1 VSVADIFPRL
11 VRALHYG
18 PLAALCVITLAPQ
31 AARANGR
38 FPRAQRLIEHPSD
51 PDKLLVTATYGLIT
65 TRDRGQNWYHTC
77 ESSYAFVAG
86 EELDAMVDMA
96 SDGAIV
102 ASAFR
107 TLNRSDES
115 GCHFAPALGSQANH
129 SVPDFSLERGDRNR
143 GIAVLTTAQAS
154 GNENQLFETTD
165 GGAHWTEL
173 GVPLPADRVRIVLS
187 LDSAPTNSN
196 RIYVTGTDSQGRS
209 QLLRSDD
216 RGENWAVFDIATD
229 ASLGEFAYIG
239 AVDPTNAD
247 VLYIRTDVWAPN
259 DDGVDEGRDRL
270 LYSNNAGETWQDV
283 FYVAAKMFGLA
294 LSPDG
299 STLLL
304 GYGDPAD
311 SRSVDPDALGIYKS
325 STTGGSFAFGKIFDG
340 STTCLSWTA
349 TGVYVCVSQQDKGFE
364 VGFAAS
370 ADFTL
375 ATANPLT
382 QLMRLTDVR
391 GSLECPDCT
400 TGAACGSEWLSICD
414 VFSACTDAGATGGG
428 GSSSECPDGGLP
440 MDGGG
445 ATSGA
450 AGASSAGGVG
460 GVGGSDNGTPDAD
473 GSADSGCGCR
483 APRSKGSLTWSWL
496 AAAAA
501 AGGWLCA
508 RRRFRRRS

>member
-1 VSVADIFPRL
+1 MSVADIFARL
-11 VRALHYG
+11 VHYG
-18 PLAALCVITLAPQ
+18 SFAALCVITLAPQ

-51 PDKLLVTATYGLIT
+51 PNKLLVTATYGLIT

-86 EELDAMVDMA
+86 EELDAVVDMA
-96 SDGAIV
+96 SDGATI

-115 GCHFAPALGSQANH
+115 GCHFAPVLGSQANH
-129 SVPDFSLERGDRNR
+129 SVPDFSLERSDRNR
-143 GIAVLTTAQAS
+143 GIAVLTTAQES
-154 GNENQLFETTD
+154 GNENQLFETTN
-165 GGAHWTEL
+165 GGADWTEL
-173 GVPLPADRVRIVLS
+173 GAPIAADRIRIVLS
-187 LDSAPTNSN
+187 LDTAPANSN
-196 RIYVTGTDSQGRS
+196 RIYVTGIDSQGRS

-216 RGENWAVFDIATD
+216 RGENWTPFEMPTD

-239 AVDPTNAD
+239 AVDPTNPD
-247 VLYIRTDVWAPN
+247 VLYARTDLWAPN

-270 LYSNNAGETWQDV
+270 LYSNNAGETWQEV
-283 FYVAAKMFGLA
+283 FVVGAKMFGLA

-311 SRSVDPDALGIYKS
+311 SRSVDPDVLGIYKS
-325 STTGGSFAFGKIFDG
+325 STAGGSFSFDKIFDG

-400 TGAACGSEWLSICD
+400 TGAACGSEWESVCD
-414 VFSACTDAGATGGG
+414 VFSACSDGGAIAGGAGPI
-428 GSSSECPDGGLP
+428 SECPDGGLP

-450 AGASSAGGVG
+450 GGISGAG
-460 GVGGSDNGTPDAD
+460 GVGGSDNGSPDTG

-483 APRSKGSLTWSWL
+483 APKSNAALTWRWL

-501 AGGWLCA
+501 AGGWLYA
-508 RRRFRRRS
+508 RRRGRRRL